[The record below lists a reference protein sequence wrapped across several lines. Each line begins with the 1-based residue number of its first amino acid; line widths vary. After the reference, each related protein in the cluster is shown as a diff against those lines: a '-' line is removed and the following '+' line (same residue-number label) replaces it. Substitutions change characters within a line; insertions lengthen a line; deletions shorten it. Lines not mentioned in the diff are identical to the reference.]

1 MDRRQRTKDNQSVGT
16 AVKSSSM
23 VARSL
28 GVAYAQ
34 RAWSSS
40 RPSMHVA
47 PDRGRERDPCDC
59 WHYRKMIYFRR
70 PLLFPTVPR
79 VPSKIALFPT
89 AQGQPSEISLFPMA
103 HKPPVG
109 NKRISDGWPPRPSEI
124 SIFLTAVTPRGPL
137 AAHTANAHTHTRSTL
152 HAAAARTRRRRRR
165 PPSPAIFAGHL
176 RRTFAGHLR
185 RPPAPDAVVPRRP
198 DARSAAAPPPEAPP
212 PRRPLSARRRPDA
225 RTQAPP
231 PRRPHTCPDARTAR
245 RCRRPSSR
253 PRPALPAAAAFRV
266 MASLSFSFHLC
277 K

>member
-1 MDRRQRTKDNQSVGT
+1 MQ
-16 AVKSSSM
+16 
-23 VARSL
+23 SL
-28 GVAYAQ
+28 GCADRPGLEGGPSAIHQ
-34 RAWSSS
+34 RGPKSDHFGPMWFLCTAD
-40 RPSMHVA
+40 RPDLRAGPSAVLT
-47 PDRGRERDPCDC
+47 RECCFRDS
-59 WHYRKMIYFRR
+59 HYRKMIYFRR

-89 AQGQPSEISLFPMA
+89 AQGQPSEITLFPMA

-198 DARSAAAPPPEAPP
+198 DARSAAAPTPAV
-212 PRRPLSARRRPDA
+212 S
-225 RTQAPP
+225 APP
-231 PRRPHTCPDARTAR
+231 PRRPHTSAAAPTPAHLPRRPHSAPLPPPLEPPAPGFAR
-245 RCRRPSSR
+245 RRR
-253 PRPALPAAAAFRV
+253 LPGNGITV
-266 MASLSFSFHLC
+266 V
-277 K
+277 